1 MASTSEQ
8 RKKLVTDRARVYSF
22 LSRIY
27 REEVDKKFLC
37 RMKEDFNSVDCKDAE
52 LSRAYDN
59 LRIFLNRIE
68 IDDQLVTGLASD
80 YADLFLG
87 IGKHPAHPY
96 ESVYR
101 GGNGTIMGKP
111 RDEVVGFYGKERLRR
126 VEWFK
131 EPEDHV
137 AIEFE
142 FMAYLCLKEKETLEV
157 GPAVREQP
165 WIEIQLDFLRQHL
178 KNWVPTFCN
187 NILKCPTRYE
197 FYDGIA
203 AFTKRYIIVYKK
215 KLMLGENCG
224 IVGIGVNP

>member
-37 RMKEDFNSVDCKDAE
+37 RMKEGFNSVDCKDAE
-52 LSRAYDN
+52 LSRAYNN

-68 IDDQLVTGLASD
+68 IDDQLVTDLASD

-131 EPEDHV
+131 EPEDHIAHSRV
-137 AIEFE
+137 
-142 FMAYLCLKEKETLEV
+142 LPGKTGHRSSLSRQGKRPVHKEHNTAHLAAPVHVGVKEPCSQPKPGE
-157 GPAVREQP
+157 REKA
-165 WIEIQLDFLRQHL
+165 FH
-178 KNWVPTFCN
+178 
-187 NILKCPTRYE
+187 RY
-197 FYDGIA
+197 
-203 AFTKRYIIVYKK
+203 
-215 KLMLGENCG
+215 
-224 IVGIGVNP
+224 

>member
-8 RKKLVTDRARVYSF
+8 RKELMADRARIYSF

-27 REEVDKKFLC
+27 REELDKEFLC
-37 RMKEDFNSVDCKDAE
+37 RMKQGFNSVDCEDAE
-52 LSRAYDN
+52 LSRVYNN
-59 LRIFLNRIE
+59 LRIFLNHVE
-68 IDDQLVTGLASD
+68 IDDELVTGLASD

-101 GGNGTIMGKP
+101 RGNGTIMGKP
-111 RDEVVGFYGKERLRR
+111 RDEVVGLYGKERLRR

-142 FMAYLCLKEKETLEV
+142 FMAYLCLKEKETMEV
-157 GPAVREQP
+157 GPAVGDQP
-165 WIEIQLDFLRQHL
+165 WIRIQLDFLKQHL
-178 KNWVPTFCN
+178 KTWVPAFCN
-187 NILKCPTRYE
+187 NILECPTTYE

-203 AFTKRYIIVYKK
+203 EFTKQYIIVEEQTLILAEY
-215 KLMLGENCG
+215 CR
-224 IVGIGVNP
+224 